1 MATLFHKEC
10 TASYIKADSNF
21 KIFNLRNEESQNKY
35 YSVIQNEDKGGTRMR
50 ILVPIFFLCEFS
62 SQ

>member
-1 MATLFHKEC
+1 MVFAIANT
-10 TASYIKADSNF
+10 
-21 KIFNLRNEESQNKY
+21 
-35 YSVIQNEDKGGTRMR
+35 IQNEDKGGTRMR